1 MRSQLHNIM
10 RTLRVLNGLAAPGHC
25 ADWYFGTIDMHHRT
39 FRWLLAVLVVF
50 GQFVP
55 TVALEKPSRQGGGHS
70 FRSFTRTPARR
81 SYSPIQQVSRQ
92 TPYIDDSADRILTV
106 PAADM
111 AIPRVGVG
119 LPAQS
124 DGNSLLGSTQAP
136 AVPDGRIASHGMK
149 PKTADRA
156 TSFQKHAWS
165 FNFQDAPWQVVLK
178 NFAMSAGFSIQFV
191 SEPTGTFSYYD
202 EKRYSV
208 REAIDIFND
217 YLLQRSFILI
227 RDDTKLTVA
236 STAKQIPDNLVPYV
250 SIHQLKILGR
260 NELASIALPLQ
271 NTDGAAE
278 EIQQLLSLV
287 GRVRTLSNS
296 GRVIVTDT
304 GTYLRRI
311 RDLMLGSGIAAGNVD
326 TVVVQLR
333 HSLADDVADA
343 INNFLS
349 GNTGD
354 QPQGAA
360 TGRQVQIPNR
370 VVAEKTTNSLL
381 VRGSEAEI
389 SSICQIIQQLDRAP
403 REVQV
408 QALLVEVQLGNTHE
422 FGVEIGL
429 QDSVLFSRSVI
440 DNILTVD
447 QTTTTVGGS
456 VTNQNIISQTA
467 APGFNFNN
475 RQLGNNV
482 AISPD
487 VLGGQALSSFGVG
500 RVNGDLGFGGL
511 VLSAGSEN
519 VNVLLRALDANYN
532 IDVLSRPQ
540 IRTLENHEALIQVGQ
555 QVPVV
560 DGVSVTAV
568 GSANP
573 VIRQDQAGIILKVT
587 PRISPDGRVLLDVNA
602 EKSAYNLTPGTGVP
616 IFTDASNGN
625 VIEAP
630 IKDITTAETTVSIQ
644 SGQTIVLGGMIT
656 EDTINVSRKVPWLGD
671 IPLLGRAFRY
681 DLVDNTRK
689 ELLVFLTPTVVEHDD
704 HSNILK
710 QQEISRIHMPHTA
723 WEFLDNNF
731 QGFAATGCEHCGTN
745 GECAAHGHLG
755 TDHIY
760 QPEVYGPVGQEQG
773 VHEPGLVPPAVDENV
788 LPPAPVPG
796 RSSGPVQPQEH
807 ASPPPILFSLPPK
820 SQPLSPSPQSLSP
833 AENSILEQPPQ
844 EDQDRLIP
852 RDSVPRTSRPV
863 PPLPFNGSQ
872 PPVSPDVSTTLRRVP
887 PQSSVSAN
895 SKKSQNGGHTSF
907 LPAYNVSGFPRF
919 GVGRASPRSSTDGV
933 VNSWQPMHFYR
944 GLVSGRRQGRS
955 GGVAPINHSVV
966 SESPVAE

>member
-1 MRSQLHNIM
+1 M
-10 RTLRVLNGLAAPGHC
+10 
-25 ADWYFGTIDMHHRT
+25 
-39 FRWLLAVLVVF
+39 LVVF
-50 GQFVP
+50 GQCFSA
-55 TVALEKPSRQGGGHS
+55 VAQERPYRQRGGHS
-70 FRSFTRTPARR
+70 FRYSTTGTTSRPVRH
-81 SYSPIQQVSRQ
+81 SYSPIQQVSQQ
-92 TPYIDDSADRILTV
+92 TVHAADSGGPAAVVPFVDRAV
-106 PAADM
+106 PA
-111 AIPRVGVG
+111 ISEK
-119 LPAQS
+119 AQS
-124 DGNSLLGSTQAP
+124 TGYLSSEVTTDGAVSNGQLALPVSDSSLTDP
-136 AVPDGRIASHGMK
+136 VVPHSEIG
-149 PKTADRA
+149 
-156 TSFQKHAWS
+156 WS
-165 FNFQDAPWQVVLK
+165 FNFQDAPWTVVLK
-178 NFAMSAGFSIQFV
+178 NFATSAGFSMQFL
-191 SEPTGTFSYYD
+191 SDPTGTFSYYD
-202 EKRYSV
+202 EKHYSV
-208 REAIDIFND
+208 RDAIDVFND
-217 YLLQRSFILI
+217 YLLQRGFILI
-227 RDDTKLTVA
+227 RDETKLTVA

-250 SIHQLKILGR
+250 SVHQLHVLGR
-260 NELASIALPLQ
+260 NEVASIALPLQ

-278 EIQQLLSLV
+278 EIQQLLSPV

-333 HSLADDVADA
+333 YSLADDVANA
-343 INNFLS
+343 INSFLS

-360 TGRQVQIPNR
+360 PGRQGQVPNR

-429 QDSVLFSRSVI
+429 QDSVLFNRSVI

-447 QTTTTVGGS
+447 QTTTTVGGT

-475 RQLGNNV
+475 QPLGNNV
-482 AISPD
+482 AVSPG
-487 VLGGQALSSFGVG
+487 LIGSQALSGFGVG

-602 EKSAYNLTPGTGVP
+602 EKSAYNLTPGTGIP

-671 IPLLGRAFRY
+671 IPVVGRAFRY

-689 ELLVFLTPTVVEHDD
+689 ELLVFLTPVVVESDG
-704 HSNILK
+704 HSDILK

-723 WEFLDNNF
+723 WQFLDNNIH
-731 QGFAATGCEHCGTN
+731 GLTATGCEHCGSD
-745 GECAAHGHLG
+745 GKCAVHGHIG
-755 TDHIY
+755 ADGADESEAY
-760 QPEVYGPVGQEQG
+760 DAAGQQPSDY
-773 VHEPGLVPPAVDENV
+773 EPGLVPQASEGNANPAALV
-788 LPPAPVPG
+788 PGPVPQAI
-796 RSSGPVQPQEH
+796 QPGEH
-807 ASPPPILFSLPPK
+807 GQPPLIPFSLPPQ
-820 SQPLSPSPQSLSP
+820 SPPLSPPPQSLSP
-833 AENSILEQPPQ
+833 TGSSAYEQSPATGDDEPELQNPLPQ
-844 EDQDRLIP
+844 EFSPIP
-852 RDSVPRTSRPV
+852 PTPVSADVSATLRSVPSQSQISATAGNEMNGGQMVHHTGYSVPR
-863 PPLPFNGSQ
+863 
-872 PPVSPDVSTTLRRVP
+872 
-887 PQSSVSAN
+887 
-895 SKKSQNGGHTSF
+895 
-907 LPAYNVSGFPRF
+907 FPRF
-919 GVGRASPRSSTDGV
+919 GSGQMSSRARGNGVPPSWRPMRSYRGV
-933 VNSWQPMHFYR
+933 V
-944 GLVSGRRQGRS
+944 SGQRLGRS
-955 GGVAPINHSVV
+955 IGIAPINHSVM
-966 SESPVAE
+966 SESSVAE

>member
-1 MRSQLHNIM
+1 MVHVVGNSLHNNM
-10 RTLRVLNGLAAPGHC
+10 RTILTFAAALRQGTGPGLGSATTNGGAL
-25 ADWYFGTIDMHHRT
+25 
-39 FRWLLAVLVVF
+39 RWLLAMVVVF
-50 GQFVP
+50 GQCVP
-55 TVALEKPSRQGGGHS
+55 AMAVERPPRQGGGHS
-70 FRSFTRTPARR
+70 FRYPKSSPTLSPARH

-92 TPYIDDSADRILTV
+92 ASHLDDSAARILTV
-106 PAADM
+106 PTVDATMPHVSRPTPANTHLLLDPPADPAA
-111 AIPRVGVG
+111 P
-119 LPAQS
+119 
-124 DGNSLLGSTQAP
+124 LGQDP
-136 AVPDGRIASHGMK
+136 QLEKG
-149 PKTADRA
+149 
-156 TSFQKHAWS
+156 WS
-165 FNFQDAPWQVVLK
+165 FNFQDAPWAVVLK
-178 NFAMSAGFSIQFV
+178 NFAMSAGFSIQFL
-191 SEPTGTFSYYD
+191 SDPTGTFSYYD
-202 EKRYSV
+202 EQRYSV
-208 REAIDIFND
+208 RDAIDVFND
-217 YLLQRSFILI
+217 YLLQRGFVLI
-227 RDDTKLTVA
+227 RDETKLTVA

-250 SIHQLKILGR
+250 SVHQLSALGR
-260 NELASIALPLQ
+260 NEVASIALPLQ

-278 EIQQLLSLV
+278 EIQQLLSPV

-343 INNFLS
+343 INSFLS

-354 QPQGAA
+354 QSQGAA
-360 TGRQVQIPNR
+360 PGRQGQVPNR

-381 VRGSEAEI
+381 VRGSEMEI
-389 SSICQIIQQLDRAP
+389 SSICQIIHQLDRAP

-429 QDSVLFSRSVI
+429 QDSVLFNRSVI
-440 DNILTVD
+440 DNILTID
-447 QTTTTVGGS
+447 QTTTTVGGT

-532 IDVLSRPQ
+532 IDILSRPQ

-573 VIRQDQAGIILKVT
+573 VIRQDQAGIILMVT

-644 SGQTIVLGGMIT
+644 SGETIVLGGMIT
-656 EDTINVSRKVPWLGD
+656 EDTINVTRKVPWLGD

-689 ELLVFLTPTVVEHDD
+689 ELLVFLTPIVVENDE
-704 HSNILK
+704 HSNALK
-710 QQEISRIHMPHTA
+710 HQEISRIHMPHTA

-731 QGFAATGCEHCGTN
+731 HGFPVTDCEQCGSN
-745 GECAAHGHLG
+745 GECAVHGHISADG
-755 TDHIY
+755 AY
-760 QPEVYGPVGQEQG
+760 QPK
-773 VHEPGLVPPAVDENV
+773 VHEAAGPEPGVREPGVREPDLMPQTNEPNV
-788 LPPAPVPG
+788 LQPTPVPG
-796 RSSGPVQPQEH
+796 RLSGPVQPQEQ
-807 ASPPPILFSLPPK
+807 ASPPPIPFSLPPE
-820 SQPLSPSPQSLSP
+820 SRPLNPPPQSLSP
-833 AENSILEQPPQ
+833 AGNSTIEQPPPKNGDTRVPQ
-844 EDQDRLIP
+844 APAP
-852 RDSVPRTSRPV
+852 RSFGPV
-863 PPLPFNGSQ
+863 PPAPLNGSQ
-872 PPVSPDVSTTLRRVP
+872 LPASPDVPTTLRRVP
-887 PQSSVSAN
+887 PQSVIDAASV
-895 SKKSQNGGHTSF
+895 KSQNGGNAPY
-907 LPAYNVSGFPRF
+907 PAGHNVPGYPRF
-919 GVGRASPRSSTDGV
+919 GEGQTSPRARTNGV
-933 VNSWQPMHFYR
+933 VNGWQPMRSFR
-944 GLVSGRRQGRS
+944 GLVSGQRQGRS
-955 GGVAPINHSVV
+955 VGVAPINHSVM
-966 SESPVAE
+966 SETTVPK